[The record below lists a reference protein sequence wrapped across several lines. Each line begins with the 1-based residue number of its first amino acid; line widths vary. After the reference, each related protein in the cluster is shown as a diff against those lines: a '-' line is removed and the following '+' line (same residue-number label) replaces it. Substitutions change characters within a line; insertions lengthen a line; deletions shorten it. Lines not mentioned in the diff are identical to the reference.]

1 MVDLKRLQVAVE
13 VGDRETAVEVTEA
26 ALAEDIPPLTILDS
40 MTEAMGVV
48 GDRFSR
54 QEIFVP
60 EMLISARAMKAAV
73 AILEPLLIGSGH
85 VPDKTAVMGTIKG
98 DLHDIG
104 KNLVG
109 MMMKG
114 ANFEIVDLGTNTT
127 AESFMAAAR
136 EHKAD
141 LIGISA
147 LLTTTMGNMKGV
159 IEAVRAADDLPHLR
173 VIVGGAPVTHE
184 FAVKIGADGWAPD
197 ASSAVEVAKAVVD
210 TARGKTSISGF
221 IDPDAVAASRAGAEP
236 VGAGTAG

>member
-1 MVDLKRLQVAVE
+1 MVDLRRLQVAVE
-13 VGDRETAVEVTEA
+13 VGDRETAVEVTDE
-26 ALAEDIPPLTILDS
+26 ALAEDIAPLTILDS

-48 GDRFSR
+48 GDRFAR

-109 MMMKG
+109 MMLKG

-127 AESFMAAAR
+127 ADEFMTAAR

-147 LLTTTMGNMKGV
+147 LLTTTMGNMRGV
-159 IEAVRAADDLPHLR
+159 IEAVRAADDLPNLR

-197 ASSAVEVAKAVVD
+197 AASAVEVAKAVVD
-210 TARGKTSISGF
+210 TARGRTAMGGF
-221 IDPDAVAASRAGAEP
+221 IDPDAVAAARGTPIA
-236 VGAGTAG
+236 AGTAA